1 MMKPI
6 ICILTATRAEYGLLK
21 ELIGRLQTDE
31 KYEVR
36 VVVTGMH
43 LVSDFGFTY
52 TEIEE
57 DGIHID
63 EKIDILLSADT
74 PCGVSKSMGIAMI
87 GFADYFLRRRPN
99 LLIVLGDRYETL
111 AVAAAAINE
120 SIPIAHIHGGE
131 TTEGAI
137 DEAIRHSITKMSYLH
152 FASTEIY
159 RARIIQLGEEPERVF
174 NVGSLGVENIK
185 KVCLLSKQ
193 EIMEYFGFL
202 NNEKYVL
209 LTFHPV
215 TLEKGTELEQFREI
229 ILALNHFPMLKVIL
243 TKANADSG
251 GKIINGEI
259 DSIVTEQPERY
270 SAYTSLGVVKYLS
283 AMRDCQFVIGN
294 SSSGIMEAPS
304 FRIPTINIGDRQK
317 GRVQADTTLN
327 SVPNEKIIV
336 QKIEIALSDC
346 FREKIASTNNPYEKE
361 GSVQRIID
369 CLDEFFVKYIG
380 NVKKKFYDLQ

>member
-1 MMKPI
+1 MKPI

-21 ELIGRLQTDE
+21 ELIGRLQADE

-57 DGIHID
+57 DGIRID

-111 AVAAAAINE
+111 AVAAAAMNE
-120 SIPIAHIHGGE
+120 SISIAHIHGGE

-259 DSIVTEQPERY
+259 DRIVIEQPERY
-270 SAYTSLGVVKYLS
+270 TAYTSLGVVKYLS
-283 AMRDCQFVIGN
+283 AMRYCQFVIGN

-317 GRVQADTTLN
+317 GRVQADTILN
-327 SVPNEKIIV
+327 SAPNEKIIV

-346 FREKIASTNNPYEKE
+346 FREKIASMDNPYEKE

-369 CLDEFFVKYIG
+369 CLDKFFVNYIG
-380 NVKKKFYDLQ
+380 DVKKKFYDQQ